1 MKSEDLIS
9 EEKINKQELVD
20 IIRNEWVNN
29 SIVNKEIYTDI
40 KSQKP
45 HIDYK
50 NLKELYIIY
59 EVIDCNPVIIKCPVE
74 TVTSRYVTINV
85 KDRYKDHYTITKSG
99 RSAYITREC
108 YSRIKIKKDDIN
120 SNFGYK
126 ASTSYSEALAYLLLT
141 HKEFIL
147 AELRAAN
154 DIELYERYV
163 IASEIDL
170 IYGLE
175 YIAKYLEMDYLFKLE
190 DDTIINPNVN
200 HVLHLNKYLEKFSD

>member
-1 MKSEDLIS
+1 M
-9 EEKINKQELVD
+9 
-20 IIRNEWVNN
+20 
-29 SIVNKEIYTDI
+29 
-40 KSQKP
+40 
-45 HIDYK
+45 
-50 NLKELYIIY
+50 
-59 EVIDCNPVIIKCPVE
+59 
-74 TVTSRYVTINV
+74 
-85 KDRYKDHYTITKSG
+85 
-99 RSAYITREC
+99 
-108 YSRIKIKKDDIN
+108 
-120 SNFGYK
+120 
-126 ASTSYSEALAYLLLT
+126 LT